1 MTDYEPLRQ
10 DPSPHSFAITD
21 HPLAFELPRRLT
33 DVSSWH
39 SHIPFA
45 FVAAELLAPRVFV
58 ELGTWKG
65 DSYCAFAQAV
75 ATLGLATRCFAV
87 DTWEGDDH
95 TGRYD
100 EAVLEELR
108 QHHDPLYGGFSTLLQ
123 MPFDEALTRFEDGSV
138 DLLHIDGYHTYEA
151 VSHDFAAWLPKLGT
165 RGVVLLHDTEERS
178 LDFGVWRLW
187 SELAGVYPGFSFSH
201 GHGLGVLA
209 VGSDVDERFLGCLA
223 EAAEQATI
231 SELFAALGERIALV
245 GSEQR
250 RDTEL
255 SSARAGLA
263 AIEAAAAGLSG
274 DLERSR
280 SELAATEQELATVR
294 AHDERQRI
302 ELARLAHYETA
313 LEAVYGSLSWRLTS
327 PLRRAKSLLRRTIH
341 P

>member
-1 MTDYEPLRQ
+1 
-10 DPSPHSFAITD
+10 
-21 HPLAFELPRRLT
+21 
-33 DVSSWH
+33 
-39 SHIPFA
+39 
-45 FVAAELLAPRVFV
+45 
-58 ELGTWKG
+58 
-65 DSYCAFAQAV
+65 
-75 ATLGLATRCFAV
+75 
-87 DTWEGDDH
+87 
-95 TGRYD
+95 
-100 EAVLEELR
+100 
-108 QHHDPLYGGFSTLLQ
+108 
-123 MPFDEALTRFEDGSV
+123 MPFDDALTRFEDGSV

-151 VSHDFAAWLPKLGT
+151 VSHDFEAWLPKLSAAWRRPAPRH
-165 RGVVLLHDTEERS
+165 RGAGR
-178 LDFGVWRLW
+178 DFGVWRLW
-187 SELAGVYPGFSFSH
+187 AEVASRYPAFSFPY
-201 GHGLGVLA
+201 GHGLGVVA
-209 VGSDVDERFLGCLA
+209 VGSEVDERFLAFLA

-294 AHDERQRI
+294 AHHERQRI